1 MLIVVMKIY
10 ISNLLG
16 NKVVFA
22 VCSPFTR
29 STCIITH
36 MYFGINCNV
45 YALYWHADM
54 RKHKL
59 FFSCFSLKILKLS
72 ATTGAKKN
80 EIKLEVPET
89 AVPLVAT

>member
-29 STCIITH
+29 STCIITQI
-36 MYFGINCNV
+36 YFGINCNV
-45 YALYWHADM
+45 YALYWHADI
-54 RKHKL
+54 RKQDI
-59 FFSCFSLKILKLS
+59 FSCFSLKILKLS
-72 ATTGAKKN
+72 PTTAAKKM
-80 EIKLEVPET
+80 KSS
-89 AVPLVAT
+89 